1 MCAARRVAAG
11 RSQLLQVFTGQSLE
25 KGIVDLMQQEQ
36 EVQETTGQGR
46 LRLFRGPIAWFITGI
61 CAIMS
66 TFAILLHS
74 TVFARIGLSL
84 DTIIY
89 RAAFLLV
96 LLITA
101 FLLYPGKNRD
111 RSKVPW
117 YDMVLIALCLPP
129 LIYLIAFQNLWLPNL
144 VTGRITDY
152 EVVLGIML
160 LVVVFEAMR
169 RVAGIGIVVI
179 VLAFIIHPFVANY
192 LPGVLHAPNY
202 SLSRALSVWY
212 TGTDGIFGLPLG
224 IIFTIVLVFM
234 VLARLLDATG
244 SDKAFTNVGLA
255 LFGGVAGGPAK
266 AAVIASGLFGSI
278 SGGSAANVA
287 VTGIVTIPMMKK
299 TGYTPEYA
307 AAVEAVAS
315 NGGHIMPPVMAAT
328 VFIMAQI
335 MGMPYIQIIYHAILP
350 ALLYY
355 FAIFAMVHLEAKK
368 RGIKGL
374 PREQVPPLGASLK
387 TAWPPLVALIVL
399 VVAMAVLKLSP
410 QLAALVAASFL
421 FVLTLFSDRTRLNWR
436 KAIYVLEGA
445 VKSCIVIGIACAG
458 AGIIMGS
465 LSLTGVG
472 IKLSSLL
479 IDVSGGSILTL
490 LGLTAVAAFVIGVG
504 SMGLIAYLML
514 ALLIAPT
521 LGILGVF
528 PVAAHLFIYYWAIT
542 SFITPPV
549 CMAVFVAAPIA
560 GARISKT
567 GLVAM
572 RLGIGTY
579 LLPFLFVL
587 NTSLLLIGNP
597 LQIGMEAIIA
607 IIGLSAIAIAMTGF
621 AIGPVNW
628 VMRSLLAIGALAFM
642 LPELTPTIIGFGLI
656 FVAILW
662 HIIKMKRPNP
672 LEALHGR

>member
-1 MCAARRVAAG
+1 M
-11 RSQLLQVFTGQSLE
+11 
-25 KGIVDLMQQEQ
+25 
-36 EVQETTGQGR
+36 
-46 LRLFRGPIAWFITGI
+46 
-61 CAIMS
+61 
-66 TFAILLHS
+66 LHS
-74 TVFARIGLSL
+74 TFFARVGLSL

-89 RAAFLLV
+89 RAAFLLI

-101 FLLYPGKNRD
+101 LLLYPATNRAK
-111 RSKVPW
+111 SKVPW
-117 YDMVLIALCLPP
+117 YDLLLIVLCLPP
-129 LIYLIAFQNLWLPNL
+129 LIYLIAFQNVWLPNL
-144 VTGRITDY
+144 VTGKISDH

-160 LVVVFEAMR
+160 FVVVFEAMR
-169 RVAGIGIVVI
+169 RVAGLGIVII
-179 VLAFIIHPFVANY
+179 VLAFIIHPFIANY

-202 SLSRALSVWY
+202 SLPRALSVWY
-212 TGTDGIFGLPLG
+212 TGMDGIFGMPLG
-224 IIFTIVLVFM
+224 IIFSIVLAFM

-244 SDKAFTNVGLA
+244 FDKAFTNVGLA

-266 AAVIASGLFGSI
+266 ASVIASGLFGSI

-287 VTGIVTIPMMKK
+287 VTGIVTIPMMKRI
-299 TGYTPEYA
+299 GYTPEYA

-328 VFIMAQI
+328 VFIMAQL
-335 MGMPYIQIIYHAILP
+335 MGMPYIKIIYHAILP

-355 FAIFAMVHLEAKK
+355 FAVFAMVHLEAKK

-374 PREQVPPLGASLK
+374 PREEIPPLGAALK
-387 TAWPPLVALIVL
+387 TAWPPLVALVVL
-399 VVAMAVLKLSP
+399 IVAMAAFKWSP
-410 QLAALVAASFL
+410 QMSALAATFL
-421 FVLTLFSDRTRLNWR
+421 LAVLTMFRRSTRLNWR
-436 KAIYVLEGA
+436 KVIYVLEGA
-445 VKSCIVIGIACAG
+445 MKSCIIIGIACAG

-479 IDVSGGSILTL
+479 IEVSGGSILIL

-521 LGILGVF
+521 LAILGVV

-560 GARISKT
+560 GARVSST

-597 LQIGMEAIIA
+597 LQIGMETVIA
-607 IIGLSAIAIAMTGF
+607 IIGLSAIAIAMTGY

-628 VMRSLLAIGALAFM
+628 VMRCLLAIGALLFM
-642 LPELTPTIIGFGLI
+642 LPITTTTITGIGLI
-656 FVAILW
+656 AVVVLW
-662 HIIKMKRPNP
+662 YIIKAKGAKS
-672 LEALHGR
+672 LESSHSR

>member
-1 MCAARRVAAG
+1 VQSDIVGFDQSNPGRKIMDLTQQKHQEPEAIETGKLRR
-11 RSQLLQVFTGQSLE
+11 
-25 KGIVDLMQQEQ
+25 
-36 EVQETTGQGR
+36 
-46 LRLFRGPIAWFITGI
+46 FRGPTAWFITSI

-66 TFAILLHS
+66 AFAILLHS
-74 TVFARIGLSL
+74 TIFARVGLSL

-101 FLLYPGKNRD
+101 LLLYPATNRAK
-111 RSKVPW
+111 SKVPW
-117 YDMVLIALCLPP
+117 YDLLLIVLCLPP
-129 LIYLIAFQNLWLPNL
+129 LIYLIAFQNVWLPNL
-144 VTGRITDY
+144 VTGKISDH

-169 RVAGIGIVVI
+169 RVAGLGIVII
-179 VLAFIIHPFVANY
+179 VLAFIIHPFIAKY
-192 LPGVLHAPNY
+192 LPGVLHAPSY
-202 SLSRALSVWY
+202 SLPRALSVWY
-212 TGTDGIFGLPLG
+212 TGTDGIFGMPLG
-224 IIFTIVLVFM
+224 IIFTIVLAFM

-244 SDKAFTNVGLA
+244 FDKAFTNVGLA

-266 AAVIASGLFGSI
+266 ASVIASGLFGSI

-287 VTGIVTIPMMKK
+287 VTGIVTIPMMKR

-328 VFIMAQI
+328 VFIMAQL
-335 MGMPYIQIIYHAILP
+335 MGMPYIKIIYHAILP

-355 FAIFAMVHLEAKK
+355 FAVFAMVHLEAKK

-374 PREQVPPLGASLK
+374 PREQIPPLDAALK
-387 TAWPPLVALIVL
+387 TAWPPLVALVVL
-399 VVAMAVLKLSP
+399 VVAMAAFKWSP
-410 QLAALVAASFL
+410 QMSALAATFSLA
-421 FVLTLFSDRTRLNWR
+421 VLTMFRSSTRLNWR
-436 KAIYVLEGA
+436 KVIYVLEGA
-445 VKSCIVIGIACAG
+445 AKSCIIIGIACAG

-479 IDVSGGSILTL
+479 IDVSGGSILIL

-521 LGILGVF
+521 LAILGVV

-560 GARISKT
+560 GARISSA

-597 LQIGMEAIIA
+597 LQIGMETVIA
-607 IIGLSAIAIAMTGF
+607 IIGLSAIAIAMTGY

-628 VMRSLLAIGALAFM
+628 VMRCLLAIGALLFM
-642 LPELTPTIIGFGLI
+642 LPSTTTTMIGIGLI
-656 FVAILW
+656 AIVVLW
-662 HIIKMKRPNP
+662 YIVKAKGLIGSKAVTVDSPQDKR
-672 LEALHGR
+672 LG

>member
-1 MCAARRVAAG
+1 M
-11 RSQLLQVFTGQSLE
+11 
-25 KGIVDLMQQEQ
+25 
-36 EVQETTGQGR
+36 
-46 LRLFRGPIAWFITGI
+46 
-61 CAIMS
+61 
-66 TFAILLHS
+66 LHS
-74 TVFARIGLSL
+74 TFFARVGLSL

-89 RAAFLLV
+89 RAAFLLI

-101 FLLYPGKNRD
+101 LLLYPATNRAK
-111 RSKVPW
+111 SKVPW
-117 YDMVLIALCLPP
+117 YDLLLIVLCLPP
-129 LIYLIAFQNLWLPNL
+129 LIYLIAFQNVWLPNL
-144 VTGRITDY
+144 VTGKISDH

-169 RVAGIGIVVI
+169 RVAGLGIVII
-179 VLAFIIHPFVANY
+179 VLAFIIHPFIAKY
-192 LPGVLHAPNY
+192 LPGVLHAPSY
-202 SLSRALSVWY
+202 SLPRALSVWY
-212 TGTDGIFGLPLG
+212 TGMDGIFGMPLG
-224 IIFTIVLVFM
+224 IIFTIVLAFM
-234 VLARLLDATG
+234 VLARLLEATG
-244 SDKAFTNVGLA
+244 FDKAFTNVGLA

-266 AAVIASGLFGSI
+266 ASVIASGLFGSI

-287 VTGIVTIPMMKK
+287 VTGIVTIPMMKRI
-299 TGYTPEYA
+299 GYTPEYA

-335 MGMPYIQIIYHAILP
+335 MGMPYIKIIYHAILP

-355 FAIFAMVHLEAKK
+355 FAVFAMVHLEAKK

-374 PREQVPPLGASLK
+374 PRKEIPPLGAALK
-387 TAWPPLVALIVL
+387 TAWPPLVALVVL
-399 VVAMAVLKLSP
+399 IVAMAAFKWSP
-410 QLAALVAASFL
+410 QMSALAAAFL
-421 FVLTLFSDRTRLNWR
+421 LAVLTMFRRSTRLNWR
-436 KAIYVLEGA
+436 RVIYVLEGA
-445 VKSCIVIGIACAG
+445 MKSCIIIGIACAG

-479 IDVSGGSILTL
+479 IEVSGGSILIL

-521 LGILGVF
+521 LAILGVV

-560 GARISKT
+560 GARVSST

-597 LQIGMEAIIA
+597 LQIGMETVIA
-607 IIGLSAIAIAMTGF
+607 IIGLSAIAIAMTGY

-628 VMRSLLAIGALAFM
+628 VMRCLLAIGALLFM
-642 LPELTPTIIGFGLI
+642 LPITTTTITGIGLI
-656 FVAILW
+656 AVVVLW
-662 HIIKMKRPNP
+662 YIIKAKGAKS
-672 LEALHGR
+672 LESSHSR